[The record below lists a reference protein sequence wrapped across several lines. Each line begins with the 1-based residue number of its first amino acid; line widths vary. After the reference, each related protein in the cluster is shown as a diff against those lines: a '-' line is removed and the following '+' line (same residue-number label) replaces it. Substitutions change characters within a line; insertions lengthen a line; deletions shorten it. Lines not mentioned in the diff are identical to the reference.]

1 MVVTE
6 QRTVAV
12 KTFVSEELRNSFK
25 AACAKE
31 GRNMSDV
38 LAEFV
43 EQYVNEREK
52 LPTPSSGGKGRG
64 KKGVQDD

>member
-6 QRTVAV
+6 QKTVAV

-43 EQYVNEREK
+43 EQYVNQREA
-52 LPTPSSGGKGRG
+52 PSASGSSTSKGKGEKGGKE
-64 KKGVQDD
+64 

>member
-6 QRTVAV
+6 QKTVAV

-43 EQYVNEREK
+43 EQYVNQREA
-52 LPTPSSGGKGRG
+52 PSGSRTSKGKGGEGGKE
-64 KKGVQDD
+64 

>member
-6 QRTVAV
+6 QKTVAV

-43 EQYVNEREK
+43 EQYVNKREA
-52 LPTPSSGGKGRG
+52 PPNSGTAESKGRG
-64 KKGVQDD
+64 KKRGEE

>member
-1 MVVTE
+1 MVVIE

-43 EQYVNEREK
+43 EQYVNEREEP
-52 LPTPSSGGKGRG
+52 PTPNSSSKGRG
-64 KKGVQDD
+64 KREAKND

>member
-1 MVVTE
+1 VIE
-6 QRTVAV
+6 QKTVAV
-12 KTFVSEELRNSFK
+12 KTFVPEELRNSFK

-43 EQYVNEREK
+43 EQYVNEREA
-52 LPTPSSGGKGRG
+52 PTTTGTSGEGKGRG
-64 KKGVQDD
+64 KKGGEG